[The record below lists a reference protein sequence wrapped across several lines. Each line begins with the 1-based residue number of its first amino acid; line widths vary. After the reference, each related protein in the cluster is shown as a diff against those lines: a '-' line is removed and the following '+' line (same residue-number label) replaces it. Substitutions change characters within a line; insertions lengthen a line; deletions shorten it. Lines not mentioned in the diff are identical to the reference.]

1 MKRKLAACML
11 SLLVGTII
19 TTNANAFLCKAFNPD
34 VRESCDNLCNII
46 PDGGTALKLAK
57 GFCL

>member
-19 TTNANAFLCKAFNPD
+19 TTSANALVCKTFNPE
-34 VRESCDNLCNII
+34 VQKSCETACNLI
-46 PDGGTALKLAK
+46 PDGGTGLKLLK
-57 GFCL
+57 QLCL

>member
-19 TTNANAFLCKAFNPD
+19 TTNANAFLCKTLNAD
-34 VRESCDNLCNII
+34 LRATCEAACNLI
-46 PDGGTALKLAK
+46 PDGGTGLSIAK
-57 GFCL
+57 QFCL